1 MGAHSKYSAGEK
13 GFITENKMFQV
24 IEEKYLQVAGW
35 FRISPV
41 GKFFRWWIEELRLA
55 MPASWQQRLQYALRR
70 VTLLQNGDVLEIG
83 VDKSRSLRNLLTLS
97 VAQDA
102 SLRKQ
107 QIDDLLQE
115 HELQEAPRFLLLPFN
130 AVLNT
135 EMRLPAAA
143 EPNLAQVLNFEMDR
157 QTPFR
162 ASDVYF
168 DWKVLDREA
177 ESGQIRIDL
186 YLVPRADVDDMLKT
200 VAGWGIPLGGVDILH
215 DTRTLGLNLL
225 PPDRRSRT
233 VNHKARLNFVLGG
246 ACAALL
252 ALVMTQSL
260 SLRSHQVEELEQA
273 IAQVQGE
280 ARAVMQIKERIE
292 DSSEAAGFLAKKRAE
307 TPLSIAV
314 LADITRILPDDTYL
328 DRLVISKSSVQ
339 LQGKSQN
346 AQQLIEL
353 VNESPLLD
361 EAAFR
366 GSTRLDARSGLEIFE
381 VNADVVKIGA
391 E

>member
-1 MGAHSKYSAGEK
+1 MQLAVWLRVSPAG
-13 GFITENKMFQV
+13 T
-24 IEEKYLQVAGW
+24 
-35 FRISPV
+35 
-41 GKFFRWWIEELRLA
+41 FFRWWFEELRLA
-55 MPASWQQRLQYALRR
+55 MPASWQQRLQYAQRR
-70 VTLLQNGDVLEIG
+70 VTLLHSGDALEIG
-83 VDKSRSLRNLLTLS
+83 VDKNRSLQNLLTLS
-97 VAQDA
+97 LDQNA

-107 QIDDLLQE
+107 QTEDLLDE
-115 HELQEAPRFLLLPFN
+115 HELQEAPRFLLLPFDS
-130 AVLNT
+130 VLNT

-143 EPNLAQVLNFEMDR
+143 EPNLAQVLTFEMDR

-168 DWKVLDREA
+168 DWNVLERDT
-177 ESGQIRIDL
+177 ESNQIRLAL
-186 YLVPRADVDDMLKT
+186 YVVPRAEVDGMLRT
-200 VAGWGIPLGGVDILH
+200 VLDWGIPLAGVDIL
-215 DTRTLGLNLL
+215 DGTRTLGLNLL
-225 PPDRRSRT
+225 PADRRSRV
-233 VNHKARLNFVLGG
+233 VNHKTRLNIALGG
-246 ACAALL
+246 ACAVLL
-252 ALVMTQSL
+252 ALVMAQSL
-260 SLRSHQVEELEQA
+260 SLRSHQVAELEKA
-273 IAQVQGE
+273 IADVQGQ

-339 LQGKSQN
+339 MQGKSRN

-353 VNESPLLD
+353 VNQSPLLD

-381 VNADVVKIGA
+381 VNANVVKIGA

>member
-1 MGAHSKYSAGEK
+1 MGVHSRYSVGGK
-13 GFITENKMFQV
+13 DFITENNMLQV
-24 IEEKYLQVAGW
+24 IEEKFLQIAGW
-35 FRISPV
+35 LRISPA
-41 GKFFRWWIEELRLA
+41 GKFFKWWIEELRLA

-70 VTLLQNGDVLEIG
+70 VTLLLNGDALEIG
-83 VDKSRSLRNLLTLS
+83 VDKNRSLKNLLTLS
-97 VAQDA
+97 LTQDA

-107 QIDDLLQE
+107 QIEDLLEE
-115 HELQEAPRFLLLPFN
+115 HELQEAPRFLLLPSDS
-130 AVLNT
+130 VLNT

-143 EPNLAQVLNFEMDR
+143 EPNLAQVLTFEMDR

-162 ASDVYF
+162 AADVYF
-168 DWKVLDREA
+168 DWKVLEREA
-177 ESGQIRIDL
+177 ESGQIRLDL
-186 YLVPRADVDDMLKT
+186 HVVPRADVDDTLKT
-200 VAGWGIPLGGVDILH
+200 ISSWNIPLGGVDILQGS
-215 DTRTLGLNLL
+215 RTLGLNLL
-225 PPDRRSRT
+225 PADQRSRA
-233 VNHKARLNFVLGG
+233 VNQKGRLNLVLGG
-246 ACAALL
+246 ACAILL

-260 SLRSHQVEELEQA
+260 SLRSHQVTELEQA
-273 IAQVQGE
+273 ISEVQGE
-280 ARAVMQIKERIE
+280 ARAVMQIKQRIE

-314 LADITRILPDDTYL
+314 LADITRILPDDTFL

-339 LQGKSQN
+339 MQGKSQN

-391 E
+391 D